1 MKNHNQTFVNNN
13 MMCEMN
19 NGMVMCMQMYIA
31 GFLYAYDS

>member
-1 MKNHNQTFVNNN
+1 MKNQDQNIVKNS

-19 NGMVMCMQMYIA
+19 NGMGMCMQMYIA